1 MGEKVIR
8 PISHDLIS
16 EVIKEIPVLPGRAEI
31 SMIIDGIPF
40 PDSYTQK
47 CSEDY
52 INECTVHKIIPAS
65 RLIFDCNNRVL
76 NMPYWIENKIYSW
89 DNNELPNEER
99 TRFISMLLDGGRI
112 HKLSFNI
119 EDWSQ
124 QRSGFMRF
132 RDEVLDGILEKGYQV
147 YDGILNFNE
156 RIPKVD
162 RLEFNIHFDF
172 GLRLDLSD
180 SMGQIERSGLECWFD
195 ELYQKTRGQTSLV
208 L

>member
-1 MGEKVIR
+1 MSSQLQLERDEKYNTLKAFATKNRHGEY
-8 PISHDLIS
+8 PITTW
-16 EVIKEIPVLPGRAEI
+16 E
-31 SMIIDGIPF
+31 
-40 PDSYTQK
+40 
-47 CSEDY
+47 
-52 INECTVHKIIPAS
+52 
-65 RLIFDCNNRVL
+65 
-76 NMPYWIENKIYSW
+76 
-89 DNNELPNEER
+89 
-99 TRFISMLLDGGRI
+99 
-112 HKLSFNI
+112 
-119 EDWSQ
+119 

-195 ELYQKTRGQTSLV
+195 ELYQKTGGQTSLV